1 MCFALVQTRIAAT
14 RFVWTVVI
22 LNSSDTSGLLLMV
35 EYLKLT
41 VYINFVVNPPAY
53 KPGIDLAIKIPVLTC
68 TIELQGTVDR
78 IDWTVILSGPWKHWN
93 SCKKYKIVS

>member
-1 MCFALVQTRIAAT
+1 M
-14 RFVWTVVI
+14 I
-22 LNSSDTSGLLLMV
+22 LSSRDTSGLILMV

-41 VYINFVVNPPAY
+41 VYIHFVNPPAY
-53 KPGIDLAIKIPVLTC
+53 KPGIDLAIKIPELTC